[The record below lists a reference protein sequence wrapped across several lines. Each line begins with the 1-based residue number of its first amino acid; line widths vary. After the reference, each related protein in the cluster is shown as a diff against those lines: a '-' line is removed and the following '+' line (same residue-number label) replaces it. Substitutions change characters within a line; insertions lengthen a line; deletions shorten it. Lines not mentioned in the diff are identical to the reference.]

1 MTLLCRNRLRWESLA
16 SSGPTIEVSSVPR
29 LFLFGCKSRFVILII
44 LQDSILEFPYDLQSL
59 ADLGLPL
66 NGSDGIFLQMV
77 GKNGWTGEFGPMPEA
92 W

>member
-1 MTLLCRNRLRWESLA
+1 MPQPFTMGELGIVWPNDRS
-16 SSGPTIEVSSVPR
+16 IVSPSAIP
-29 LFLFGCKSRFVILII
+29 IW
-44 LQDSILEFPYDLQSL
+44 LQEQSL
-59 ADLGLPL
+59 ADLGLPI

>member
-1 MTLLCRNRLRWESLA
+1 MVL
-16 SSGPTIEVSSVPR
+16 
-29 LFLFGCKSRFVILII
+29 I
-44 LQDSILEFPYDLQSL
+44 LQNSNLEFPYDLQSL

>member
-1 MTLLCRNRLRWESLA
+1 VVLLLLLNPSL
-16 SSGPTIEVSSVPR
+16 
-29 LFLFGCKSRFVILII
+29 VI
-44 LQDSILEFPYDLQSL
+44 PYDLQSL

-77 GKNGWTGEFGPMPEA
+77 GKNGWTGEFGPTPEA